1 MIRDGRATRTFAR
14 LNRSTATFLQIE
26 TVSSMPK
33 RDESSDKQADNI
45 EKESRRGSSFPLS
58 LSLSLQTMEKKR
70 DHELLSILKNGS
82 I

>member
-45 EKESRRGSSFPLS
+45 EKESRKGSSFP
-58 LSLSLQTMEKKR
+58 LSLQTMEKKR

>member
-58 LSLSLQTMEKKR
+58 LSLSANNGKEKR
-70 DHELLSILKNGS
+70 S
-82 I
+82 